1 MRFEGKQAIVLGGS
15 SGIGLATAQL
25 LRAEGARVLIGG
37 RDQARLDAAI
47 ETLGDGVE
55 AVTVDVLDVPALKA
69 LFSAHSG
76 FDYLVNA
83 ATGGERAVGPFEQM
97 SLDGFQG
104 SFRKLWGYS
113 NSVHEALPHLAED
126 GAMVLVSG
134 TPARKCPPGYSA
146 ISTVGNAVEGFARAV
161 ATEIAPRRINT
172 VAPGFI
178 DTPMFPMAGEAR
190 AHFMK
195 QTTAGNLISRPGQP
209 EEVAEAILFALGNRF
224 VTGTTIDVDGGA
236 LLP

>member
-15 SGIGLATAQL
+15 SGIGLATAHQ
-25 LRAEGARVLIGG
+25 LRAAGAHVVIGG
-37 RDQARLDAAI
+37 RDQDRLDAAVDA
-47 ETLGDGVE
+47 LGSGVQGT
-55 AVTVDVLDVPALKA
+55 AVDVLDVGALQA

-126 GAMVLVSG
+126 GAIVLVSG
-134 TPARKCPPGYSA
+134 TPARKCPPGYAA

-178 DTPMFPMAGEAR
+178 DTPMFPMQGEAR
-190 AHFMK
+190 EQFMK
-195 QTTAGNLISRPGQP
+195 KTTAGNLIDRPGQP